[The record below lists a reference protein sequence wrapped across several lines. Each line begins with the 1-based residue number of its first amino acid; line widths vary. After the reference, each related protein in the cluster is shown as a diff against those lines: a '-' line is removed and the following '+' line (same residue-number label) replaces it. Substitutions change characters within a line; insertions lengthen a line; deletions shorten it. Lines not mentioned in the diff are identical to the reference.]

1 MMLHEKHRPRSLA
14 DIVGHEKTIKA
25 IRLLIGRQSYSG
37 GALWI
42 DGPSGT
48 GKTTLARCLASELGA
63 SDWDTVELDGDKC
76 DVQAVRDLERD
87 ILKSGGLFGGSG
99 WRVWIVNEAHAMTT
113 RAVQAWLT
121 LLERLP
127 PKRLI
132 VFTTTQGRK
141 ADLFGDFSDPL
152 MSRCLVFSLSSYGLK
167 EAFAER
173 AKAIAEAEGLDGQP
187 IAKYQRLVADNKNN
201 LRAVLSAIE
210 AGEMI
215 Q

>member
-1 MMLHEKHRPRSLA
+1 MLA
-14 DIVGHEKTIKA
+14 DRYRPSRLDEIIGHEKTVQ
-25 IRLLIGRQSYSG
+25 RLRALLARPGFSG

-48 GKTTLARCLASELGA
+48 GKTTIAHCLAAELGA
-63 SDWDTVELDGDKC
+63 SAWDITELDGDKC
-76 DVQAVRDLERD
+76 DVAAVRDLERD
-87 ILKSGGLFGGSG
+87 ILKCGGLFGGSG

-127 PKRLI
+127 AKRLI
-132 VFTTTQGRK
+132 VFTTTQTAK

-167 EAFAER
+167 EAFAAHAQR
-173 AKAIAEAEGLDGQP
+173 IAQAEGLDGQP
-187 IAKYQRLVADNKNN
+187 IAKYQRLVADSKNN

-210 AGEMI
+210 AGEML